1 MITQC
6 HSTGNEHNMAQKADT
21 VNVTIN
27 MSSAAATNTTT
38 EPATAVTK
46 SHKTNRKP
54 FRGHGWS
61 TSKKQRRL
69 LKQKTKLKQTKNQNF
84 AYYAVYKGRWP
95 GKIHTLWAECEA
107 NVKEFSGCHYKG
119 FHHRIAAVDWLRDE
133 NTKEAFKKMMQKHN
147 NTKAVQS
154 ACVNTSTPDVVN
166 HAIPVATATL
176 ITTVPPTVP
185 PTTIP
190 TVNAVPVATAPPPI
204 VERDFS
210 AVAELARLIAASP
223 VDGLSPPP
231 ECSSKTCP
239 YCCGEV
245 SHIQQIL
252 LQRFYQTAILTMHQ
266 SVGHDYKL

>member
-1 MITQC
+1 
-6 HSTGNEHNMAQKADT
+6 MAQKADT

-46 SHKTNRKP
+46 SRKTNRKP

-133 NTKEAFKKMMQKHN
+133 NTKEAFKKMIQKH
-147 NTKAVQS
+147 
-154 ACVNTSTPDVVN
+154 
-166 HAIPVATATL
+166 
-176 ITTVPPTVP
+176 
-185 PTTIP
+185 
-190 TVNAVPVATAPPPI
+190 
-204 VERDFS
+204 
-210 AVAELARLIAASP
+210 
-223 VDGLSPPP
+223 
-231 ECSSKTCP
+231 
-239 YCCGEV
+239 
-245 SHIQQIL
+245 
-252 LQRFYQTAILTMHQ
+252 
-266 SVGHDYKL
+266 